1 MLVNSTQI
9 IPRSEH
15 EEDDSALL
23 RYKME
28 ELNKNTVRLIAETQK
43 LIQESKQLSERI
55 KSFRESQN

>member
-1 MLVNSTQI
+1 MLVNSSQTLS
-9 IPRSEH
+9 RSQH
-15 EEDDSALL
+15 DDSALL